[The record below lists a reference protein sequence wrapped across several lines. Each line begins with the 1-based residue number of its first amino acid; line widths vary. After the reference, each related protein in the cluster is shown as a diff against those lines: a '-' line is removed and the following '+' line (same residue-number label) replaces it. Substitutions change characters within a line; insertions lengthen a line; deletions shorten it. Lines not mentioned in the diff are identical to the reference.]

1 MFSRRKMIPSDMK
14 GKVLIINPGSTSTK
28 IGFYEDGK
36 PMFEINLTHSA
47 EEIAKYDSVMA
58 QGPMR
63 REAIEGFLSENGVA
77 LESIDLIMARGGL
90 ITPIQAGVYEVT
102 QEMRDAL
109 ISGKD
114 GVHACNLS
122 ALIAD
127 DMAKDINRLRQAN
140 GDSAVCKAYIADA
153 PTSDE
158 MLPELK
164 LTGHPAFER
173 RAAFHTL
180 NSRAMVRRYA
190 RSVGKTNKDVT
201 VIVAHLGGGS
211 SVSVHRQGLVID
223 VNDALG
229 GDGPF
234 SPERAGS
241 VPAFPLVDM
250 CFSGIYSK
258 AEIKKMLVGKGGAVA
273 HLGTNDFREVS
284 ARAEAGDEAAA
295 LFLKAFCISVAKYI
309 GSMAAVVSGKVDAIV
324 LTGGIAHN
332 KYIVEQITGRVG
344 FIAPV
349 EVYPG
354 ENEIES
360 LAENGYGILA
370 GEFDIKYYHP
380 DRF

>member
-1 MFSRRKMIPSDMK
+1 MK
-14 GKVLIINPGSTSTK
+14 GNILIINPGSTSTK
-28 IGFYEDGK
+28 IAYYEDGQQR
-36 PMFEINLTHSA
+36 FETNLTHSA
-47 EEIAKYDSVMA
+47 EEIAKYESVMH
-58 QGPMR
+58 QGGMR
-63 REAIEGFLSENGVA
+63 RDAIVNFLAENGA
-77 LESIDLIMARGGL
+77 DLDSIDLIMARGGL

-102 QEMRDAL
+102 PQMREAL
-109 ISGKD
+109 IEGRN

-127 DMAKDINRLRQAN
+127 DLAADINKLRAEK
-140 GDSAVCKAYIADA
+140 GEEGTCKAYIADA

-201 VIVAHLGGGS
+201 VIVAHMGGGS
-211 SVSVHRQGLVID
+211 SVSLHRNGYVID

-229 GDGPF
+229 GDGPM

-241 VPAFPLVDM
+241 VPAFPLVEM
-250 CFSGIYSK
+250 CFSGQYSK

-273 HLGTNDFREVS
+273 HLGTNDFREIVS
-284 ARAEAGDEAAA
+284 RAAEGEKVYAD
-295 LFLKAFCISVAKYI
+295 FLRSFCISVAKYI
-309 GSMAAVVSGKVDAIV
+309 GAEATVVAGKVDAII
-324 LTGGIAHN
+324 LTGGIA
-332 KYIVEQITGRVG
+332 YSQPITSQITEMVQ

-354 ENEIES
+354 ENELES
-360 LAENGYGILA
+360 LAENGYGILG
-370 GEFDIKYYHP
+370 GEFEIKTY
-380 DRF
+380 RR